1 MVAWRLAASA
11 IDLFFSL
18 QNMTYS
24 AIIYQFKGK
33 VQKPLSEMRGADDM
47 RKKLWFVFLMILSL
61 SIICAVSAAEKSG
74 TCGKDGDNLT
84 WKLSDQGVLTIS
96 GSGDMVDYNKEI
108 FRHG

>member
-1 MVAWRLAASA
+1 
-11 IDLFFSL
+11 
-18 QNMTYS
+18 
-24 AIIYQFKGK
+24 
-33 VQKPLSEMRGADDM
+33 MRGADDM